1 MSPNI
6 APHQEDKIMGHPLA
20 IYRRE
25 KGITRTQMAHLIGC
39 HASYVGHI
47 EEGRRR
53 PSPEMARMIEQAT
66 GGEVKVMEILF
77 PAPPGNPGR

>member
-6 APHQEDKIMGHPLA
+6 AHHQEAVIMEHPLGK
-20 IYRRE
+20 YRIE

-66 GGEVKVMEILF
+66 GGEVKVMDILF

>member
-1 MSPNI
+1 M
-6 APHQEDKIMGHPLA
+6 EHPLGK
-20 IYRRE
+20 YRIE

-39 HASYVGHI
+39 DVSYVGHI

-66 GGEVKVMEILF
+66 GGAVKVLETLF
-77 PAPPGNPGR
+77 PGHTGKQGR

>member
-1 MSPNI
+1 M
-6 APHQEDKIMGHPLA
+6 DHPLG

-39 HASYVGHI
+39 DVSYVGHI

-66 GGEVKVMEILF
+66 GGEVKVMDILF
-77 PAPPGNPGR
+77 PERPGQVPGKSKPSGGK

>member
-1 MSPNI
+1 
-6 APHQEDKIMGHPLA
+6 MGHPLV

-39 HASYVGHI
+39 DVSYVGHI

-66 GGEVKVMEILF
+66 GGTVKGDGHPL
-77 PAPPGNPGR
+77 PRHAGNTEE

>member
-1 MSPNI
+1 M
-6 APHQEDKIMGHPLA
+6 EHPLA

-39 HASYVGHI
+39 DVSYVGHI

-66 GGEVKVMEILF
+66 GGTVKVMDILF
-77 PAPPGNPGR
+77 PGHASNTGK